1 MKAILILLLFAYELS
16 ITDHIQNIKMNTEY
30 IVDLSEY
37 PDYEIPS
44 KTNQYFRIS
53 VEGNERIEIQLK
65 TFHGST
71 PSAYFKVDFCPF
83 SKLPSKDEVIA
94 VNKNCFIDVPCS
106 GISKY
111 EIYDIYKYHIEKIEG
126 LKYLSMHIENLY
138 TLDYLSIYC
147 YQVSQVDYKL
157 YDISYM
163 KEYKLNTT
171 SLNDKDNILLFRMEN
186 IGIIDSI
193 KIKVSKELLSE
204 IKLNIRGY
212 RDKPIM
218 TDDFENYIDENNPE
232 IKSLTKDEKYSI
244 YEFPYRKIDDSGYLV
259 MNVYLPEKVDY
270 FSIYVGP

>member
-83 SKLPSKDEVIA
+83 SKLPNKNEVIA

-186 IGIIDSI
+186 IGIINSI

-204 IKLNIRGY
+204 IKLNIGGY

-218 TDDFENYIDENNPE
+218 TDDFDNYIDEYNPE

>member
-71 PSAYFKVDFCPF
+71 PSAYFKVDICPF
-83 SKLPSKDEVIA
+83 SKLPNNDEVIA
-94 VNKNCFIDVPCS
+94 VNKNCIIDVPCS

-126 LKYLSMHIENLY
+126 LKYLSMHIENSY

-204 IKLNIRGY
+204 IKLTIGGY

-218 TDDFENYIDENNPE
+218 TDDFDNYIDEYNPE

>member
-1 MKAILILLLFAYELS
+1 MKVILILLFFAFELS
-16 ITDHIQNIKMNTEY
+16 ISDHIQNIKMNTEY
-30 IVDLSEY
+30 IIDLSEY
-37 PDYEIPS
+37 PEYEIPS
-44 KTNQYFRIS
+44 NTNQYFRIS
-53 VEGNERIEIQLK
+53 VEGNDRIEIQLK

-71 PSAYFKVDFCPF
+71 PTAYFKVDFCPF
-83 SKLPSKDEVIA
+83 SKLPSNDEVIS
-94 VNKNCFIDVPCS
+94 VNKNCFKDVPCS

-147 YQVSQVDYKL
+147 YQVSHADYKL

-171 SLNDKDNILLFRMEN
+171 SLNDKDNLLLFRMEN
-186 IGIIDSI
+186 LGNIGSI
-193 KIKVSKELLSE
+193 KIKVSNELLSE
-204 IKLNIRGY
+204 IKLTIKGY

-218 TDDFENYIDENNPE
+218 TDDFENYIGVNNPE
-232 IKSLTKDEKYSI
+232 IKSLIKDESYSI
-244 YEFPYRKIDDSGYLV
+244 YEFPYKKIDSAGYLT
-259 MNVYLPEKVDY
+259 MIVYLKEKVDY

>member
-83 SKLPSKDEVIA
+83 SKLPSKDEVIT
-94 VNKNCFIDVPCS
+94 VNKNCFIDIPCS

-204 IKLNIRGY
+204 IKLNIGGY

-218 TDDFENYIDENNPE
+218 TDDFDNYIDEYNPE

>member
-16 ITDHIQNIKMNTEY
+16 ITNHIQNIKMNTEY

-44 KTNQYFRIS
+44 KANQYFRIS

-204 IKLNIRGY
+204 IKLNIGGY

-218 TDDFENYIDENNPE
+218 TDDFENYIDEYNPE